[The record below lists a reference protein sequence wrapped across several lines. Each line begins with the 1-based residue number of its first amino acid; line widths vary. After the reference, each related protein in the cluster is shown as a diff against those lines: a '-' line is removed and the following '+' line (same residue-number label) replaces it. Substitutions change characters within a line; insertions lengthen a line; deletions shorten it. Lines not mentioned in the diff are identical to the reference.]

1 MKRFL
6 VLCGAFFVSSLLV
19 GCPSETRDGLVSD
32 TIQRIELAATEIG
45 NINSRVKEA
54 IKQAE
59 TDNKKLDL
67 TAALAAATK
76 LKDTGDEAQKLKRR
90 IEQVR
95 SQITDEDRK
104 AYAQKHKDALNVAF
118 TSLLKKRE
126 ELRLTLAD
134 AEKLHVPGAQV
145 AVKEFREKL
154 VEAES
159 PFEALS
165 R

>member
-1 MKRFL
+1 MKRVL
-6 VLCGAFFVSSLLV
+6 LLCGAFLFSSLVV
-19 GCPSETRDGLVSD
+19 GCGTESRDGLVSS
-32 TIQRIELAATEIG
+32 TIQLIELGATEIG

-54 IKQAE
+54 AKLAE
-59 TDNKKLDL
+59 TEGKKLDL
-67 TAALAAATK
+67 TLAIDATKK

-95 SQITDEDRK
+95 SQITDEDRETFAK
-104 AYAQKHKDALNVAF
+104 KHKEGLNAAF
-118 TSLLKKRE
+118 KTLLQKRE

-134 AEKLHVPGAQV
+134 AEKLQVPGAQV
-145 AVKEFREKL
+145 AVKEFRDKL